1 LITPKKEEKNKCN
14 PESAIH
20 DMWAGGLVKNKE
32 QKIFIQPRPH
42 GSAGGRIR
50 PIKKKLKIKKI
61 KKNWKDLNQP
71 PASQPGLATFIAVVG
86 YSYKLQ
92 LPGTV
97 RKKIGYN
104 FVIF

>member
-61 KKNWKDLNQP
+61 KKRPK
-71 PASQPGLATFIAVVG
+71 PAPGFSAGAG
-86 YSYKLQ
+86 YLHCSCWLQ
-92 LPGTV
+92 L
-97 RKKIGYN
+97 
-104 FVIF
+104 